1 VLALSWFRTARA
13 RRRHRQLLE
22 LVVAPGVEPDT
33 RLLEHPAPV
42 AFCIPGARPLLV
54 LSSGMVAELDGAQ
67 VDAVVAHER
76 AHLAEHHHLLLLPFV
91 AWRAALPV
99 LPAADRAHDAVRD
112 LVEMRADDVALESLT
127 GPEPRRTLAAAIVA
141 TQRDEV
147 ARLQGWLRAW
157 GQSES
162 EPASAPAPAT
172 DARVAALAEL
182 SGPKLDAAVLD
193 LLIYHQAAAVRLARA
208 ETGGGVN
215 REALAFARQVDASRS
230 AQVRQLTAYRDGGSG
245 P

>member
-1 VLALSWFRTARA
+1 LTVIVLCWVPAGCGTEAPPTAGPSVSAGVSRDVNATDLSFVRALIPHL
-13 RRRHRQLLE
+13 RRGI
-22 LVVAPGVEPDT
+22 AIAG
-33 RLLEHPAPV
+33 
-42 AFCIPGARPLLV
+42 
-54 LSSGMVAELDGAQ
+54 
-67 VDAVVAHER
+67 
-76 AHLAEHHHLLLLPFV
+76 
-91 AWRAALPV
+91 
-99 LPAADRAHDAVRD
+99 PAADRGAREE
-112 LVEMRADDVALESLT
+112 L
-127 GPEPRRTLAAAIVA
+127 RTLAAAIVA

-157 GQSES
+157 GRSES
-162 EPASAPAPAT
+162 EPASAAAT
-172 DARVAALAEL
+172 DARVAALAKL

-193 LLIYHQAAAVRLARA
+193 LLIDHQAAAVRLARA